1 MLAREAASGREAA
14 SAREA
19 ASGRE
24 SFPQREGVHQ
34 RESTPQQDGLAY
46 SPDQV
51 PAGQSRL
58 LLAADPES
66 VKTARDF
73 TAATLRDWRFEPLVD
88 EGVIIASELV
98 TNAIRHGCL
107 GGAPAGAGTSKVEL
121 TWQRHVSRVLCVVT
135 DGSSLPPVLVPADMS
150 AESGRGLHVVY
161 ALAAAWGWM
170 MVGAR
175 EKAVWAAL
183 RLP

>member
-1 MLAREAASGREAA
+1 MLGREAVV
-14 SAREA
+14 ARDA
-19 ASGRE
+19 VLARE
-24 SFPQREGVHQ
+24 SFPQGEGVHE
-34 RESTPQQDGLAY
+34 RESAPPQEGLAY

-66 VKTARDF
+66 VKTARNF
-73 TAATLRDWRFEPLVD
+73 TAATLRAWRLELLVD

-107 GGAPAGAGTSKVEL
+107 AGAPAGAGISKVEL
-121 TWQRHVSRVLCVVT
+121 TWQRYVSRVLCVVT
-135 DGSSLPPVLVPADMS
+135 DESSLPPVLVPADMS
-150 AESGRGLHVVY
+150 SESGRGLHVVY